1 MLIIIICT
9 FTCICLLF
17 ISPFIFNSSTFAALF
32 FSYSS
37 LLVFYLSPSTLL
49 HFISSPAYCLLSILS
64 LFFPHFLHCYILFPL
79 PLTPSCIQILHT
91 LVLILQLYIRCL
103 HWAFLPNIPEVSS
116 FAIGLISRTI
126 YLFCTL
132 IIAYCFLFLIL

>member
-1 MLIIIICT
+1 MYSYLHLFPFCSI
-9 FTCICLLF
+9 FTLPLLQ
-17 ISPFIFNSSTFAALF
+17 PLF

-37 LLVFYLSPSTLL
+37 ILVFYLSPSTRL

-64 LFFPHFLHCYILFPL
+64 LFLPHFLLCYILFPL
-79 PLTPSCIQILHT
+79 PLTPSCIEILHA
-91 LVLILQLYIRCL
+91 LVLILQLYIRFL
-103 HWAFLPNIPEVSS
+103 HWAILPNISEVS